1 MAKTPDVL
9 IVEDTLSMALLYEK
23 ILKKEGV
30 KAELCQNGQ
39 TALQMIKTGEFSTV
53 LLDLQLPEVS
63 GLEILKEINAA
74 ESDITFIVITANGS
88 VNSAVD
94 AMRLG
99 AYDFLIKPFPEQRLL
114 TSVTNALER
123 RKLKTR
129 VNDLALSAAGSVPG
143 FIGTSEAMAE
153 VYRTIGSVANSK
165 APVFITGESGT
176 GKEVTARALHELG
189 DRSKKPIIAINCAA
203 IPDNLMES
211 EIFGHVKGAF
221 TGAAKARKG
230 AASMANGGTLFLD
243 EICEMDI
250 GLQAK
255 LLRFLQTGQIKRVG
269 SDWLEDVDVRIVC
282 ATNRDPMVEVAEKRF
297 REDLLY
303 RLNVL
308 SVELPPLRDR
318 GDDVLIL
325 AQNFLQKYSA
335 EERKSFEEISA
346 DAKAALI
353 GHAWPG
359 NIRELQNTIRKSVVM
374 HEGPSLCADMLYL
387 NKTIHAPRS
396 DYALVQSVDLAPAE
410 IAETGPRLS
419 VALNQSLVDI
429 EREVIEAAIDHC
441 GGSIPKAAEMLSL
454 SPSTIYRK
462 RETWFDTAIAT
473 EHAKAV

>member
-23 ILKKEGV
+23 VLKKEGI

-39 TALQMIKTGEFSTV
+39 TALQMIKTGAFSTV

-74 ESDITFIVITANGS
+74 DSDITFIVITANGS

-99 AYDFLIKPFPEQRLL
+99 AYDFLIKPFPEQRL
-114 TSVTNALER
+114 TTCVSNALER

-143 FIGTSEAMAE
+143 FIGNSEAMKE
-153 VYRTIGSVANSK
+153 VYRAIGSIANSK

-176 GKEVTARALHELG
+176 GKEVTARALHELS

-211 EIFGHVKGAF
+211 EIFGHIKGAF
-221 TGAAKARKG
+221 TGADKARKG

-308 SVELPPLRDR
+308 SVELPPLRQR
-318 GDDVLIL
+318 GDDVLVL
-325 AQNFLQKYSA
+325 AQNFLQKYTV
-335 EERKSFEEISA
+335 EEGKSFEEISA
-346 DAKAALI
+346 DAKTALM

-374 HEGPSLCADMLYL
+374 HDGNALSNDMLYL
-387 NKTIHAPRS
+387 AKSVRTPSS
-396 DYALVQSVDLAPAE
+396 DYALVQSVGSEPVPAVQ
-410 IAETGPRLS
+410 TGPQLT
-419 VALNQSLVDI
+419 VKLDQPLAII
-429 EREVIEAAIDHC
+429 ERDIIEAAIEHC
-441 GGSIPKAAEMLSL
+441 GGSIPKAADLLSL

-462 RETWFDTAIAT
+462 RETWFDTAIAE
-473 EHAKAV
+473 EHAKAG

>member
-1 MAKTPDVL
+1 MVKTPEVL

-23 ILKKEGV
+23 ALKKEGI

-39 TALQMIKTGEFSTV
+39 TALQMIKTGAFSTV

-63 GLEILKEINAA
+63 GLEILKEVNAV

-99 AYDFLIKPFPEQRLL
+99 AYDFLIKPFPEPRL
-114 TSVTNALER
+114 VTCVMNALER
-123 RKLKTR
+123 RKLKTQ
-129 VNDLALSAAGSVPG
+129 VTKLAKTAAGTVPG
-143 FIGTSEAMAE
+143 FIGSSEAMMD
-153 VYRTIGSVANSK
+153 VYGTIGSVANSK

-176 GKEVTARALHELG
+176 GKEVTAKALHELS
-189 DRSKKPIIAINCAA
+189 DRSKKPFVAINCAA

-221 TGAAKARKG
+221 TGADKARKG

-282 ATNRDPMVEVAEKRF
+282 ATNRDPMEEVAEKRF

-308 SVELPPLRDR
+308 SVELPPLRER
-318 GDDVLIL
+318 GEDVLVL
-325 AQNFLQKYSA
+325 AQNFLEKYAA
-335 EERKSFEEISA
+335 EEGKSFEAISD
-346 DAKAALI
+346 DAKTALL
-353 GHAWPG
+353 GHDWPG

-374 HEGPSLCADMLYL
+374 QDGTSLTGKMMSLKKSVRASD
-387 NKTIHAPRS
+387 N
-396 DYALVQSVDLAPAE
+396 DYALVQSVDQTPSRPV
-410 IAETGPRLS
+410 ETGPRLTVS
-419 VALNQSLVDI
+419 LDNPLVDI
-429 EREVIEAAIDHC
+429 ERKVIEAAIDHC
-441 GGSIPKAAEMLSL
+441 GGSIPKAADMLSV

-462 RETWFDTAIAT
+462 RENWFDTAIET
-473 EHAKAV
+473 EHAKAG

>member
-9 IVEDTLSMALLYEK
+9 IVEDTLSMALLYER
-23 ILKKEGV
+23 ILKKEGI
-30 KAELCQNGQ
+30 KSELCQNGQ
-39 TALQMIKTGEFSTV
+39 TALQMIKTGAFSTV

-63 GLEILKEINAA
+63 GLEILKEVNAI
-74 ESDITFIVITANGS
+74 ESDVTFIVITANGS

-99 AYDFLIKPFPEQRLL
+99 AYDFLIKPFPEQRLI
-114 TSVTNALER
+114 TCVTNALER

-129 VNDLALSAAGSVPG
+129 VNDLALTAAGSVPG
-143 FIGTSEAMAE
+143 FIGSSEAMND
-153 VYRTIGSVANSK
+153 VYRTISSVANSK

-176 GKEVTARALHELG
+176 GKEVTARALHKLG

-221 TGAAKARKG
+221 TGADKARKG

-282 ATNRDPMVEVAEKRF
+282 ATNRDPMIEVAEKRF

-318 GDDVLIL
+318 GDDVLVL
-325 AQNFLQKYSA
+325 AQNFLEKYAA
-335 EERKSFEEISA
+335 EERKSFENVSD
-346 DAKAALI
+346 DARAILM

-374 HEGPSLCADMLYL
+374 NDATSLTAEMLSL
-387 NKTIHAPRS
+387 SKSVQATSSN
-396 DYALVQSVDLAPAE
+396 YALVQSVDPVRDE
-410 IAETGPRLS
+410 VQTGPQLS
-419 VALNQSLVDI
+419 VSLDQPLADL
-429 EREVIEAAIDHC
+429 ERKVIEAVIAHC
-441 GGSIPKAAEMLSL
+441 GGSIPKAAEMLSV

-462 RETWFDTAIAT
+462 RENWFDTAIEA
-473 EHAKAV
+473 EHAKVG